1 MQATSTRRGP
11 SRLPAPPP
19 RTPVRPPRG
28 GRRHCGCPPELP
40 ASFLMHFLADYFAA
54 PNLVTALELT
64 LSLCSVGE
72 GWGAAQAPLNT
83 PYTLTPGF

>member
-1 MQATSTRRGP
+1 MHDVH
-11 SRLPAPPP
+11 APRPVT
-19 RTPVRPPRG
+19 TPRPPTPYTCASAP
-28 GRRHCGCPPELP
+28 RRPAALRLPPELP